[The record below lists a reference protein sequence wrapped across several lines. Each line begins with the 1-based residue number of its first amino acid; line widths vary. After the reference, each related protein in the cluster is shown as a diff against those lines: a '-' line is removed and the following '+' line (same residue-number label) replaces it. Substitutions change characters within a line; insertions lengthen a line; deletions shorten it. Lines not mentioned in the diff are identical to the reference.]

1 MEANAFIFLN
11 KNEKDPPCHNFLFSL
26 SFFFLFF
33 FLVYFLHEVLGI
45 LEPHYLV
52 SLEVYLE
59 ANLNQDPNN
68 HNLCAEHV
76 VVVGDQG

>member
-1 MEANAFIFLN
+1 MPQFLVLAF
-11 KNEKDPPCHNFLFSL
+11 FLFS
-26 SFFFLFF
+26 FF

-68 HNLCAEHV
+68 HNLCAEDV